1 MPLTVSGSK
10 VEAGVQVEGRY
21 MKLVLAAAAAMSALA
36 LSACG
41 MLGGE
46 QGPAPG
52 SPASKAPEALPP
64 PSSPAPAPTQT
75 AAPEPEDLKPIPA
88 DQVKCIKPFVLKTI
102 EKDGQTEARCVAPS
116 EAAPKPN

>member
-10 VEAGVQVEGRY
+10 VEAGAQVEGRY

-46 QGPAPG
+46 QGPVPG
-52 SPASKAPEALPP
+52 SPAAKAPEALPP
-64 PSSPAPAPTQT
+64 PSAPAPMPA

>member
-1 MPLTVSGSK
+1 MK
-10 VEAGVQVEGRY
+10 V
-21 MKLVLAAAAAMSALA
+21 VLAAAAVMSALA

-52 SPASKAPEALPP
+52 TPAAKAPEALPP
-64 PSSPAPAPTQT
+64 PSTPAPVAAATPAAP
-75 AAPEPEDLKPIPA
+75 PEPEDLTPVPA
-88 DQVKCIKPFVLKTI
+88 DQVKCIKPYILKTI

>member
-1 MPLTVSGSK
+1 
-10 VEAGVQVEGRY
+10 
-21 MKLVLAAAAAMSALA
+21 MKLVLAAAAAISMLA

-46 QGPAPG
+46 EGPAPG
-52 SPASKAPEALPP
+52 SPAAKAAPALPP
-64 PSSPAPAPTQT
+64 PSVPAPTP
-75 AAPEPEDLKPIPA
+75 AAAQAREPEDLTPVPA
-88 DQVKCIKPFVLKTI
+88 DQVKCIKPFILKTI

>member
-1 MPLTVSGSK
+1 MP
-10 VEAGVQVEGRY
+10 A
-21 MKLVLAAAAAMSALA
+21 
-36 LSACG
+36 
-41 MLGGE
+41 
-46 QGPAPG
+46 
-52 SPASKAPEALPP
+52 
-64 PSSPAPAPTQT
+64 